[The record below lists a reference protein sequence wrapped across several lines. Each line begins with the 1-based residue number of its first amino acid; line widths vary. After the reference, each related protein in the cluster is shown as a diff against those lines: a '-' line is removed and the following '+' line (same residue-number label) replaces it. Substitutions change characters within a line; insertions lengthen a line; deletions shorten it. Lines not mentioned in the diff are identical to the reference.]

1 MIEVSLL
8 INPEFYKTLAKIFC
22 GDETE
27 LFTYKTG
34 PQLVDFFNSYFG
46 FSDVYRQGFPTRWVY
61 VNDKLLSFSETGKL
75 DLFFSI
81 ILSRLYLIPLKPF
94 VGILKNQLHL
104 FDVLLKDIV
113 CSI

>member
-75 DLFFSI
+75 DLFFQHYIEQTISFNRT
-81 ILSRLYLIPLKPF
+81 SKR
-94 VGILKNQLHL
+94 
-104 FDVLLKDIV
+104 
-113 CSI
+113 

>member
-1 MIEVSLL
+1 MEKFG
-8 INPEFYKTLAKIFC
+8 EKIRLMREEKGISREEFC

-75 DLFFSI
+75 DLFSA
-81 ILSRLYLIPLKPF
+81 LY
-94 VGILKNQLHL
+94 
-104 FDVLLKDIV
+104 
-113 CSI
+113 